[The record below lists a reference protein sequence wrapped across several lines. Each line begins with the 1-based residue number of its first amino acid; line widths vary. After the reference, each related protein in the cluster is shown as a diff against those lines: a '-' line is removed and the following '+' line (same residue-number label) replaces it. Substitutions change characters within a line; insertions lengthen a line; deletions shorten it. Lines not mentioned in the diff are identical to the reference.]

1 VSDDFEAYAREWK
14 KLALMLLSENAEL
27 RRQLVEMTVRLET
40 ARRVNRAPVLRALSG
55 GKP

>member
-1 VSDDFEAYAREWK
+1 VSDDFEAWAAEWK

-40 ARRVNRAPVLRALSG
+40 ARRVNRAPLRALSG